1 LDVPSLGAVTA
12 GTTLRP
18 KFQSVSCHDYAQ
30 LMRRRVMAETDVEA
44 VLHTVNVV
52 LAVTDHEE

>member
-1 LDVPSLGAVTA
+1 VPSLGAVTA